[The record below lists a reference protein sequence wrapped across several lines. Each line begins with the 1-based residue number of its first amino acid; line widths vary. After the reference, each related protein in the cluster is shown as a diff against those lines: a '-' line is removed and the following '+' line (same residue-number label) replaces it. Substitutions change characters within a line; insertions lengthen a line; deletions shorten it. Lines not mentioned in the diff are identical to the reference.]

1 MRLSSLF
8 LFSACGLRGSISV
21 VWPLGGSL
29 RLQAVPPWGMAL
41 RFAPVGRRPEWSIRQ
56 GQRRIGFA
64 DFRRDVCRKR
74 RDLDIA
80 TVEREC
86 NGSLLGAQAGPLIFA
101 GAISGMTM
109 KLVEG
114 RVVQALA
121 SRRDVKNPSS
131 GAAGRGARCVSQS
144 GQRLFA
150 RPLLLFRSAGLLLL
164 GVRLWLAVLRLVRW
178 LWFLWG
184 GHEFHSLFKCCQPGH
199 SVRRGNRQ
207 LGLSLW
213 TVQTSCRRGQR
224 QRRLRIFGGIPPAA
238 LIRYLRNCR
247 RKQWG
252 LKPRP
257 GEIFDRISARPK
269 AGQSGR

>member
-1 MRLSSLF
+1 MTPVLSDGLDAF
-8 LFSACGLRGSISV
+8 VFTFSFFGLRTSRFDFCCLAIGWVTSIAGR
-21 VWPLGGSL
+21 PALGNGTAVCPCGPATGMVDQAGTAPD
-29 RLQAVPPWGMAL
+29 RLC
-41 RFAPVGRRPEWSIRQ
+41 
-56 GQRRIGFA
+56 GFWC
-64 DFRRDVCRKR
+64 DVCRKR

-86 NGSLLGAQAGPLIFA
+86 NGSLLGAQAGLRIFA
-101 GAISGMTM
+101 GATSGMTM

-114 RVVQALA
+114 RVVRALA

-131 GAAGRGARCVSQS
+131 GAAGRGARCVSQC

-213 TVQTSCRRGQR
+213 TAQTSCRRGQR
-224 QRRLRIFGGIPPAA
+224 QRRLRIFGGYTA
-238 LIRYLRNCR
+238 CSV
-247 RKQWG
+247 
-252 LKPRP
+252 
-257 GEIFDRISARPK
+257 D
-269 AGQSGR
+269 